1 MQTKRHRRFAKL
13 VGSSGTLTWGTGS
26 GRVRSVDEPYP
37 ERMGA
42 GVRTLARQQKLQ
54 GHEALC
60 CFQVELDGKV
70 IERLSSAA
78 AQNSSKSARV
88 VFLMAPSVEEKE
100 RWVRGIRTV
109 LEGDP
114 VEEVAA
120 AEAKR
125 EEADDISRPALGRQV
140 SGAL

>member
-1 MQTKRHRRFAKL
+1 MHRTPFWRRSGDVHLLPRPIPLFVQTKRHKRFAKL

-70 IERLSSAA
+70 IARERPSSPPRLPHLAHA
-78 AQNSSKSARV
+78 PDVPRV
-88 VFLMAPSVEEKE
+88 TRIPRV
-100 RWVRGIRTV
+100 
-109 LEGDP
+109 
-114 VEEVAA
+114 
-120 AEAKR
+120 
-125 EEADDISRPALGRQV
+125 SRFR
-140 SGAL
+140 

>member
-1 MQTKRHRRFAKL
+1 MKRRSHANTPSFAPSLIPRPSPRLVQTKRHKRFAKL

-70 IERLSSAA
+70 IARERPSSPPRLPHLSHAPPPLP
-78 AQNSSKSARV
+78 RV
-88 VFLMAPSVEEKE
+88 SRVSRV
-100 RWVRGIRTV
+100 
-109 LEGDP
+109 
-114 VEEVAA
+114 
-120 AEAKR
+120 
-125 EEADDISRPALGRQV
+125 SRPR
-140 SGAL
+140 